1 MRGEEGGREGDPGW
15 VQREEGPGPKLIVL
29 GSIGVLLLIL
39 ILQNTDEVDINM
51 LFWDVQL
58 PLWLVLGGAVVPA
71 FAAGWLVGRFTRK
84 HGDH

>member
-1 MRGEEGGREGDPGW
+1 
-15 VQREEGPGPKLIVL
+15 
-29 GSIGVLLLIL
+29 
-39 ILQNTDEVDINM
+39 M